1 MLLLGCGSNCVCVCV
16 CVFVCLFVCCLFL
29 VVHSGAWG
37 VCVCF
42 QLLKPAQP
50 APIAASDPKTPSAPC
65 FVSTPAFMAGP
76 AQLHHLLFKADF
88 ELDQCICRLF
98 VPSFWA
104 VALRQ
109 PLRIEGRPS
118 GLLLM
123 CRSRPAALNAQQSN
137 SF

>member
-1 MLLLGCGSNCVCVCV
+1 M
-16 CVFVCLFVCCLFL
+16 
-29 VVHSGAWG
+29 
-37 VCVCF
+37 CVCF